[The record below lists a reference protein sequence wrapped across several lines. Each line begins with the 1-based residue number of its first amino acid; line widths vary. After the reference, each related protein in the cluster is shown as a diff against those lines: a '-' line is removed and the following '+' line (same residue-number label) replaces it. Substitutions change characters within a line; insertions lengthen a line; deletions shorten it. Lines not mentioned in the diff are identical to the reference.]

1 MAKLTLTELQ
11 IELSRRLKQVISSTD
26 TTTLNSAIARS
37 VRTIDSLASYTF
49 LQKFISGT
57 IISGTD
63 NISAPNDLNLNK
75 EIKMYLTNS
84 MIMINYVPYTEL
96 KKYEKLF
103 NTIPSAFAYY
113 YDQSA
118 PKFYF
123 PQPASINIPYY
134 LYYSKIMTVPSISA
148 YAEIPEPWYDLILD
162 VAEYQ
167 QKSLYGLAFADAV
180 KLDIIDRL
188 KNFVREYNASQ
199 GAIIN
204 INDEIIRKGG

>member
-11 IELSRRLKQVISSTD
+11 IELARRLKQVISSTD
-26 TTTLNSAIARS
+26 TSTLNSAIARS

-49 LQKFISGT
+49 LQKITSGT
-57 IISGTD
+57 IISGLD
-63 NISAPNDLNLNK
+63 NINAPNDLNLNK
-75 EIKMYLTNS
+75 EIKMYLTNA
-84 MIMINYVPYTEL
+84 MIMIHYVPYTEL

-103 NTIPSAFAYY
+103 NNIPSAFAYY
-113 YDQSA
+113 YDQSS

-123 PQPASINIPYY
+123 SQPASTNIPYY
-134 LYYSKIMTVPSISA
+134 LYYSKIMTVPSASA
-148 YAEIPEPWYDLILD
+148 YAEIPEPWYDIIID

-167 QKSLYGLAFADAV
+167 QKYLYGLAFSDEA
-180 KLDIIDRL
+180 KLNVIDRL

-199 GAIIN
+199 GAVIN